1 MEKGGP
7 PYAADGSLDY
17 AESGPSRFILRVWVT
32 DTVDLCDAVE
42 DPFSVLSALVPDPP
56 CTIPLVTPVFP
67 PPPSQQDP
75 SQQITLPLPI
85 NVPTPTKIPISA
97 TTTPAAPVSQ
107 QTPTE
112 SDSKSKY
119 RHWTITRPTP
129 QRGKAKE
136 PTVEERPPTPE
147 WRKPRPLHTA
157 DYGLFPSLATT
168 DSSSPGGKPE
178 VLATQEQ
185 LFGALYTSL
194 ENSAVA
200 VSSDSETSSSST
212 INKQATATATATAT
226 VAQGWL
232 REVVYGGW
240 DGLAYTRSIAEFVA
254 PCANPNPNPSPDEA
268 KVEDDVSDRG
278 SLDAN
283 ATLAEYVDTVLVNE
297 LTEGRH
303 RTMEAA
309 VAVPAPDEQ
318 RNLHPTPVVPLT
330 QLDLGSLI
338 SAPNE
343 LFDAENAWVGAGAN
357 EDSAVLARALDHAT
371 HLLEQLQQQHAQRA
385 SLTGEARAE
394 GMDVDAESKSDPEG
408 EKKERERRGGLE
420 TELRMNLIALAKRA
434 PLDQIARMPSELV
447 PPHLRHVVPTI
458 GY

>member
-1 MEKGGP
+1 M
-7 PYAADGSLDY
+7 
-17 AESGPSRFILRVWVT
+17 
-32 DTVDLCDAVE
+32 E

-56 CTIPLVTPVFP
+56 CAAPLVTPLFPP
-67 PPPSQQDP
+67 PPPSQDS
-75 SQQITLPLPI
+75 SQQIILPLPI
-85 NVPTPTKIPISA
+85 NVPAPTEIPTTPAPA
-97 TTTPAAPVSQ
+97 TTPAAPVSQ
-107 QTPTE
+107 PTPTE
-112 SDSKSKY
+112 SNKSKY

-129 QRGKAKE
+129 QRGRAKD
-136 PTVEERPPTPE
+136 PAVEERPPTPE

-157 DYGLFPSLATT
+157 DYGLFPSLAITGP
-168 DSSSPGGKPE
+168 SSPGGKPE
-178 VLATQEQ
+178 ALATQER
-185 LFGALYTSL
+185 LSEALYASL
-194 ENSAVA
+194 ENPTVA
-200 VSSDSETSSSST
+200 VGPSEAFSSCSTTT
-212 INKQATATATATAT
+212 INKRPTATAT
-226 VAQGWL
+226 VAQSWL

-240 DGLAYTRSIAEFVA
+240 DGLAYTRSVAEFVA
-254 PCANPNPNPSPDEA
+254 PHPNPGPNPNPDPDER
-268 KVEDDVSDRG
+268 KVEEDVSDRG
-278 SLDAN
+278 SLNAN
-283 ATLAEYVDTVLVNE
+283 ATLAEYVDAVLVNE

-309 VAVPAPDEQ
+309 LAGETVVPDEQ
-318 RNLHPTPVVPLT
+318 QSLLPTPVVPPPT

-371 HLLEQLQQQHAQRA
+371 HLLEQLQLQQARRAASGCTGDAQ
-385 SLTGEARAE
+385 GAE
-394 GMDVDAESKSDPEG
+394 GMNMDVDVDVESKDVPLEG
-408 EKKERERRGGLE
+408 EKKREEGRGDLE